1 MKYSVCSLIYSIF
14 LHQLILVSLS
24 LGVISLLNVTVR
36 SEASN
41 DTGINGSG
49 LATISVNGK
58 NYAPQTK
65 GYNVVVFDA
74 LSGSFVL
81 NNRLY
86 KDRSPM
92 DMQFLKTTIKASE
105 TPEYQPMVWPLP
117 YEWAKPYHP
126 ASGSHR

>member
-1 MKYSVCSLIYSIF
+1 L
-14 LHQLILVSLS
+14 LLVSLS

-41 DTGINGSG
+41 GS
-49 LATISVNGK
+49 ATISVNDK

-81 NNRLY
+81 NTRFYVLSIDY
-86 KDRSPM
+86 TSEHVHLSFRT
-92 DMQFLKTTIKASE
+92 FLLFYYRWHLSVNA
-105 TPEYQPMVWPLP
+105 
-117 YEWAKPYHP
+117 
-126 ASGSHR
+126 